1 MSLKVEIK
9 AQKIFR
15 KEIVLFVN
23 KNWKENNLNLSN
35 DYKEL
40 DKSAQLFGRLID
52 DPRKGEKLRE
62 LMVFI
67 NKNMYNPTNAN
78 KAKVLRI
85 LSQIKGED
93 YVRTIILN
101 SKPEMDTRIKSK
113 LGPLKKLRDYFS
125 RN

>member
-1 MSLKVEIK
+1 
-9 AQKIFR
+9 
-15 KEIVLFVN
+15 
-23 KNWKENNLNLSN
+23 
-35 DYKEL
+35 
-40 DKSAQLFGRLID
+40 
-52 DPRKGEKLRE
+52 
-62 LMVFI
+62 MVFI

-85 LSQIKGED
+85 LSQIEGED